1 MRDSGSLR
9 ALMEQGSVLLPQ
21 FASVTQ
27 DLFAALFKYNVLHL
41 PQAEI
46 APSARVN
53 RVLLDGLLA
62 SAPYEHLKT
71 RTQLDEARA
80 GLATVL
86 LAERALEL
94 LKSEKLFSRRD
105 LVDQFDLARDEQ
117 QDAERIREAERA
129 EEAAND
135 SSLSDEAREEFDKL
149 RDRLAREARMAERRR
164 ERKAADVARDVA
176 ARAGEAK
183 KRLEAQALD
192 VAQALDEAADE
203 AESWGRALGA
213 RGAGSAARSLELGR
227 RLALNP
233 KLRKLAALL
242 GRMREHALAL
252 RHRLFE
258 RPTEEVYEV
267 ETGATWHG
275 CCRRSCSACAT
286 RRCAATDAGATSRA
300 RCCSIACAATTSGAA
315 GRWWCVSTPARRWPA
330 TRSCGPKP

>member
-149 RDRLAREARMAERRR
+149 RDRLAREARMA
-164 ERKAADVARDVA
+164 
-176 ARAGEAK
+176 
-183 KRLEAQALD
+183 
-192 VAQALDEAADE
+192 
-203 AESWGRALGA
+203 
-213 RGAGSAARSLELGR
+213 
-227 RLALNP
+227 
-233 KLRKLAALL
+233 
-242 GRMREHALAL
+242 
-252 RHRLFE
+252 
-258 RPTEEVYEV
+258 
-267 ETGATWHG
+267 
-275 CCRRSCSACAT
+275 
-286 RRCAATDAGATSRA
+286 
-300 RCCSIACAATTSGAA
+300 
-315 GRWWCVSTPARRWPA
+315 
-330 TRSCGPKP
+330 